1 MSTDFDKF
9 GKKLHTKLDY
19 GIDRLKSAKAH
30 IEDFKKDTEAAVQTK
45 IKAAKEALEEK
56 KQEAEAA
63 KKRLEEFV
71 EDKKAET
78 QAAVAEWKTNR
89 DLKKL
94 EKRAERAQKRAE
106 ASIALALYYVEE
118 AEVAILEAVAARID
132 ADESL

>member
-1 MSTDFDKF
+1 
-9 GKKLHTKLDY
+9 
-19 GIDRLKSAKAH
+19 
-30 IEDFKKDTEAAVQTK
+30 
-45 IKAAKEALEEK
+45 LEKK

-78 QAAVAEWKTNR
+78 QAAVAEWKTNH

-106 ASIALALYYVEE
+106 ESTALALYYVEE
-118 AEVAILEAVAARID
+118 AEVAIMEAVAARID
-132 ADESL
+132 ANESL

>member
-1 MSTDFDKF
+1 MSLDFDKF
-9 GKKLHTKLDY
+9 GKKLPTKLDY
-19 GIDRLKSAKAH
+19 GIDRLKSAKAYL
-30 IEDFKKDTEAAVQTK
+30 EDFKKDTKDAVQTR
-45 IKAAKEALEEK
+45 IKASKEALEEK

-63 KKRLEEFV
+63 KNRLEEFV

-78 QAAVAEWKTNR
+78 QAAVAEWKTMR

>member
-1 MSTDFDKF
+1 MSLDFDKF
-9 GKKLHTKLDY
+9 GKKLHTKLDDR
-19 GIDRLKSAKAH
+19 IDRLKSAKDH
-30 IEDFKKDTEAAVQTK
+30 LENFKKDTEAAVQTK

-106 ASIALALYYVEE
+106 GFTALALYYVEE
-118 AEVAILEAVAARID
+118 AEVAILEAVP
-132 ADESL
+132 E